1 MSQSSANQQ
10 HRAGKRRARRLAV
23 TAVLSTATAAVVGV
37 AAPASATTST
47 NERLLVVY
55 TFPSHSDIGKVVA
68 TGVVNGVGTV
78 QGGGADPFTVTVS
91 LPQGDLYFSGT
102 STSHIEK
109 IDPQSCIDRLSGT
122 DSLQVTGGTGIFTGA
137 TGTGSDSERRVLLAG
152 RNPDGSCNLDAP
164 PIGGAD
170 LIDVKFNLTL
180 RH

>member
-1 MSQSSANQQ
+1 MSQSSADQQ

-23 TAVLSTATAAVVGV
+23 TAALSTATAAVVGL

-55 TFPSHSDIGKVVA
+55 TFPSQNDIGKAVA
-68 TGVVNGVGTV
+68 TGLVNGAGTV
-78 QGGGADPFTVTVS
+78 QGGRRPLHRDRLPAPGQPLLLGDEHVS
-91 LPQGDLYFSGT
+91 HQEVNPRT
-102 STSHIEK
+102 
-109 IDPQSCIDRLSGT
+109 CIDRLSGT

-137 TGTGSDSERRVLLAG
+137 TGTGSDSERAVLLAG

-164 PIGGAD
+164 PVGGAD